1 MRKMGARKQGCKS
14 VNMPARFTPL
24 LSILVTFGKTSCTTL
39 DVRPPPSPR
48 PTQSTP
54 TLTMGPEAR

>member
-39 DVRPPPSPR
+39 DVRPPLPP
-48 PTQSTP
+48 PHAIYP
-54 TLTMGPEAR
+54 NADNGA

>member
-14 VNMPARFTPL
+14 VNTPARFTPL

-39 DVRPPPSPR
+39 DVRPPSPV